1 MSYFSSPSI
10 NEQRSG
16 STTIEVEKED
26 DFVEHELTVT
36 FNYHE
41 WSEGHP
47 YGDTTAYERCSE
59 NSDEEYELDGE
70 SVTHDQLVEKFGA
83 DEAQKAIDRAI
94 DNAN

>member
-1 MSYFSSPSI
+1 MSYFRSPDI
-10 NEQRSG
+10 NEQRTG
-16 STTIEVEKED
+16 STEIEHGED
-26 DFVEHELTVT
+26 TFELKVT

-47 YGDTTAYERCSE
+47 YGDTTAYEQCSE

-70 SVTHDQLVEKFGA
+70 DIEYDALVAKFG